1 MSRAYWV
8 APQPPFHN
16 ADGAAFNTFTA
27 FQDIGPQP
35 PIVLPANTLE
45 VGSEIRIE
53 AWGEFSNTGT
63 PTLGLGLF
71 YGTSAVSLGTG
82 TAITTVT
89 TAVSWPW
96 HIEYIGRVRSVGTA
110 GSIVGQGCWE
120 LGVSLTAFGTKQALS
135 PTLAGRTV
143 AIDTTAAKTIGVGAV
158 WGTSNVA
165 NTIKVNSLSVQLV
178 S

>member
-1 MSRAYWV
+1 VSKLYWV
-8 APQPPFHN
+8 EPRGPFHN

-27 FQDIGPQP
+27 FQDISPAP
-35 PIVLPANTLE
+35 AITLPANILE
-45 VGSEIRIE
+45 IGSEIRVE

-71 YGTSAVSLGTG
+71 YGTAAVSLGTG
-82 TAITTVT
+82 TAITTT
-89 TAVSWPW
+89 TGATSWAW
-96 HIEYIGRVRSVGTA
+96 HIEYIGRVRAVGSA
-110 GSIVGQGCWE
+110 GSINGQGKWE
-120 LGVSLTAFGTKQALS
+120 IGTSLTAFSTAQALS

-143 AIDTTAAKTIGVGAV
+143 AIDTTAAKAIGVGAV
-158 WGTSNVA
+158 WGTSSVS